1 MPSNGRVTSVTELSL
16 VIVFQLGVCIFLL
29 AQIVDATR
37 GFGTLPGLVGYLI
50 GGGTATG
57 ALLTGLVRRKLGSKA
72 PDTRRS
78 GIVRLAEK
86 SSPTDFRDAAVS
98 IVVRG
103 GAAFA
108 GRGLRVVID
117 ARRVR
122 PAVELQV

>member
-57 ALLTGLVRRKLGSKA
+57 ALLTGLVRRKIG
-72 PDTRRS
+72 
-78 GIVRLAEK
+78 VE
-86 SSPTDFRDAAVS
+86 
-98 IVVRG
+98 
-103 GAAFA
+103 GA
-108 GRGLRVVID
+108 
-117 ARRVR
+117 
-122 PAVELQV
+122 